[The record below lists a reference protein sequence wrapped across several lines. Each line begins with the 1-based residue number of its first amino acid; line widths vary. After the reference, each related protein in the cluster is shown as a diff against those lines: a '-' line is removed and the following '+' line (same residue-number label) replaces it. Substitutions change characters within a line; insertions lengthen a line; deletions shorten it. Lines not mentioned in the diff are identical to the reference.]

1 MVREGSLPITD
12 KQIIIHGM
20 VYDLTRKY
28 PVGDTS
34 LVDFPMYASSPCKSQ
49 CERALHM
56 LEYMLMDLLQLS
68 IRG

>member
-20 VYDLTRKY
+20 VYDLHRKY
-28 PVGDTS
+28 PVGDLS
-34 LVDFPMYASSPCKSQ
+34 LVDLSTDASSPGKSQ
-49 CERALHM
+49 CERGFHM
-56 LEYMLMDLLQLS
+56 LEEVLMESSQLS